1 MSSKIKVEF
10 CQNNLDR
17 HASSRDAAAFVKEH
31 VPASIIDVVE
41 MKCGGICVACK
52 MSPYALIDKK
62 YITALD
68 ADEFFG
74 RFKKELEKQT
84 AEVEATRKAI

>member
-10 CQNNLDR
+10 CQNNLNR
-17 HASSRDAAAFVKEH
+17 HASSRDAAAFVKEQ
-31 VPASIIDVVE
+31 VSTSIVDVVE

-68 ADEFFG
+68 AAEFFA

-84 AEVEATRKAI
+84 EEVKATRKAM

>member
-1 MSSKIKVEF
+1 MSNKIKVEF
-10 CQNNLDR
+10 CQNNVKR
-17 HASSRDAAAFVKEH
+17 HASSQNALAFVKEH
-31 VPASIIDVVE
+31 VPEDTVHLVE

-62 YITALD
+62 YVTSLD
-68 ADEFFG
+68 EDEFFQ

-84 AEVEATRKAI
+84 AAATARKAI